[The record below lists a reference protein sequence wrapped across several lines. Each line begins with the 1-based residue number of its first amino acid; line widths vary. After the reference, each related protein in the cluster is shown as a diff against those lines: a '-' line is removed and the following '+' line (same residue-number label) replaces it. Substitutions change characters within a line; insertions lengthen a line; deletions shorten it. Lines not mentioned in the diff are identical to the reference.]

1 MIRRISLPI
10 FAAHTRS
17 QGFGSR
23 LRNRMLSTLKLTS
36 SSRWRNCLVNQTER
50 RERLSLR
57 ANSSR
62 HIHLRLWHAQRQPPV
77 TMPELPYRP
86 NPTKERREF
95 RSGEMQQLT
104 QGLLQTGEIESLSE
118 HHPGGFVEYVY
129 FYSLAILCILITL
142 SIWGLAG
149 LKIFDAVW
157 PTSSHAKTYFGIK
170 LILFTLSS
178 LTLRE
183 CWHIVLAA
191 QWMLLTRREIIKG
204 RSKSEP

>member
-1 MIRRISLPI
+1 MENKREVPIDSRRVEQISKARTTISFWKWFIAGSGAQP
-10 FAAHTRS
+10 
-17 QGFGSR
+17 GFR
-23 LRNRMLSTLKLTS
+23 RVINRWIL
-36 SSRWRNCLVNQTER
+36 
-50 RERLSLR
+50 
-57 ANSSR
+57 
-62 HIHLRLWHAQRQPPV
+62 IHLGVGVSMAASIPIDLQSAASAVLLPLAGVLVGLSFAWAGNAQA
-77 TMPELPYRP
+77 
-86 NPTKERREF
+86 
-95 RSGEMQQLT
+95 
-104 QGLLQTGEIESLSE
+104 LLQTGEIESLSE

-191 QWMLLTRREIIKG
+191 QWMLLTRREIIRR